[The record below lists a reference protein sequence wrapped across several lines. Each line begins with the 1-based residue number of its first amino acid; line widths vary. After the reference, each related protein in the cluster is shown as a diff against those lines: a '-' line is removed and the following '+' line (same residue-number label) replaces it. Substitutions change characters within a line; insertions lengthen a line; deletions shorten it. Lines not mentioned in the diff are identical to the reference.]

1 MDQLIQLIEEV
12 EKAKKNPFI
21 NVRHSH
27 EYMSESHRVKMRGEW
42 DIHAHIFKIELPEK
56 VYGKQISREQ
66 QEFTRLDRRI
76 GKLSR
81 LASRTVEHF
90 ITLRPG
96 TDRKACEE
104 GKRLKFLC
112 SSKKNVHLPTW
123 NIHNFQIG
131 LCTWFFHG
139 NFNRKM
145 NIFLNKDVHLPK
157 EFILIFLASR
167 K

>member
-104 GKRLKFLC
+104 EASIELCKAFLQDYKEALKNLD
-112 SSKKNVHLPTW
+112 NVDKTIMQLEER
-123 NIHNFQIG
+123 Q
-131 LCTWFFHG
+131 
-139 NFNRKM
+139 
-145 NIFLNKDVHLPK
+145 
-157 EFILIFLASR
+157 EQLISLMLEKSE
-167 K
+167 